1 MLACLTLTQLQSD
14 EHCLKC
20 GLEAELLASS
30 IEHLIVDF
38 SCNDGHLY
46 MVWLGIVL
54 DWRFRENY

>member
-54 DWRFRENY
+54 D